1 LEVSSVD
8 KPLLSINNLKT
19 YFFTDAGTVKAVDD
33 VSVSIP
39 RGKTVAVVG
48 ESGSGK
54 SVMASSIMQLIP
66 QPPGKIV
73 SGQIL
78 FNSED

>member
-1 LEVSSVD
+1 MD